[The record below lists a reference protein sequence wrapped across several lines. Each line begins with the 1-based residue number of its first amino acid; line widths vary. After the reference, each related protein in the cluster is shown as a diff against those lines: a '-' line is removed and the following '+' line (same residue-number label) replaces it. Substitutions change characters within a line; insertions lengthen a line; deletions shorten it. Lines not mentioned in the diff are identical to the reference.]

1 MKKQLLIFAI
11 VLLAGLCNVSWAQQP
26 VTLNTNVGSTGY
38 TGTNSCGTGAAGNC
52 YITFLVENGSAV
64 PIVLDEVGL
73 WTGTA
78 NNGNTVDLY
87 VSTTSLSGP
96 ITGNFLPATP
106 PAGWSLAATGV
117 IGGITATQINTVLT
131 NIGFNIP
138 ANTSYRFSIVPSG
151 TVNYSGTGAG
161 TASPNS
167 FNSVGN
173 NVFLRVGDFQI
184 GGLNVGYGGTNNPRF
199 FTGSITYRNAVTANN
214 DIGVASI
221 DTPATFVSGNSSVVA
236 TIRNYGKNQVTSA
249 NINWSINGVL
259 QNPVSWNGLLDTLN
273 GQAPNTAIIN
283 LGTNNFTTNTI
294 YNIKAWTS
302 LPNGIT
308 DTVLINDT
316 ATKII
321 RSPLSGTF
329 TVGVG
334 GTFTTITEAA
344 NAATI
349 FGVNGPVVF
358 SLIDNNYSTNTGE
371 VFPIN
376 IRSIPGNSPTNT
388 ITFKPA
394 NGVTSLI
401 EATTAN
407 MFNLNGS
414 SYVVFD
420 GSNNTGNTRDLTI
433 KNYNTTGVVFTL
445 VNDANNN
452 TLRNMNLLSANTG
465 TASGTIVISGSSGFL
480 GNDNNTIQNNYFGRS
495 STGVFAVGIISTGQS
510 NIVQNNNNSIIGN
523 DFNSFSF
530 NGISITGTNTGNGSN
545 WLITNNNFYDTASNT
560 LQTTTWSAINFV
572 PGTGSGSVNNQI
584 LNNIVGGDAPLA
596 LAGPFTNNSA
606 ITRVPIQ
613 VTVANGTP
621 TRVYGNQIK
630 NWNLNNTT
638 ATTQFTG
645 IQLSGGV
652 ANIDSNYIGDVLSL
666 NNAVFVGINAI
677 PASNYDVTRNI
688 VSNVSLYN
696 TGTSAAIRAITTSSG
711 QVVNINNN
719 IIKGLRTN
727 SGNTGSTTA
736 ASLIGISSQSSSNS
750 VTISGNLVGSFA
762 EPLTNNNT
770 STSAV
775 RIIGILST
783 SGISVIENNTIDGL
797 FMDSTGCTSTG
808 TTSSAA
814 INGILNI
821 SGSAGQIIRNNT
833 VRHLYQRSTLA
844 TQSTQINGICYASGG
859 FTIINN
865 NVVYGLFS
873 RSSNISTSTSAAL
886 NGINFGSSGR
896 ALVLNNYIDSLAL
909 NTPTASSTQVNGM
922 VIFGTTGNRV
932 YGNQIKSI
940 YNRFTT
946 SSPGICGI
954 QYISGV
960 VNQECDSNV
969 IWGLYN
975 LHTATTGSIIG
986 IRYSASSATTGNE
999 SFCNRNFI
1007 HSFASAGTSATN
1019 LLGIDLQSMHGT
1031 VANNLIRLGIDT
1043 AGNAYT
1049 GPFVVSGI
1057 NNNHSSS
1064 TFINR
1069 ILHNTVYIGGAPT
1082 SGTSTTAAYRAS
1094 IGFISWSDIRNNIFV
1109 NVVQNNGGT
1118 GFNYAINYG
1127 SIASVPQFVCNYN
1140 ILWAGNGLTNNFIGG
1155 GPGNAAFMTGTG
1167 GWKRI
1172 SQRDINSIHANPNL
1186 IAPAAA
1192 AGSINMNVAS
1202 SNPGEGA
1209 GDPTLVAFSPIDF
1222 NGNQRS
1228 NATPVDI
1235 GAFGSATNTLSFDSV
1250 APEITFTPLTN
1261 TASVLNRTITATIID
1276 RNSGVDFGTFAPRLY
1291 FNKNNGT
1298 WANVLGALT
1307 SGNSRNGTWEFT
1319 IDYSLVGGVVPNDII
1334 RYYVAA
1340 QDSAVNYST
1349 QPAYGV
1355 GSDIANITNPPQTPN
1370 QYQISTPIP
1379 TTITVGP
1386 TGTYTTLTGP
1396 TGLFNAINNSL
1407 LQGNTVVTLENGAT
1421 ITETGSISLNQWLE
1435 TNGTSVGNFG
1445 YTLTIRPAGPTQTIL
1460 TGNVALT
1467 DGIIKFNGADRVQ
1480 LLGYA
1485 TNGLVTDTNLVIRNT
1500 ATSQPALTLLNDA
1513 SDIFIQG
1520 VIFETNNTSTSTFN
1534 GGAVRISQTSAITGN
1549 DNVYVGNCYFRRA
1562 PGAGGLPGI
1571 LFAASGTTGVNR
1583 ENDNLLIENS
1593 VFYGFNFNAINIGTG
1608 TGNNYRIKNNVF
1620 FQDTLNNHTTSPTV
1634 INFTPG
1640 ALSNND
1646 TISGN
1651 VIGGNWYG
1659 LMNNWNV
1666 INALGFTGISVSAG
1680 ANTGTFIS
1688 NNRISNV
1695 NMNNVSASTFTG
1707 IQVNSGG
1714 GVATITNNYIGDT
1727 LNLQS
1732 IFNRGNTTSLGIN
1745 CQTGS
1750 NTIINNNIVSGIFSS
1765 ATTISSVTVNGIRA
1779 WNQTGLLQI
1788 NNNLVSNLRDSSSLG
1803 GTTTSAPMVGINVSS
1818 STTSIQINNNRV
1830 SNLLNANIGAV
1841 TAQTLGILSTSGLAT
1856 VTNNIVEQVT
1866 TNVQNTSTTTSAS
1879 LIGIFVS
1886 SFNPGQIINNNIVRH
1901 LNVIT
1906 ATPNSTQL
1914 IGIMQSSGSGHTLNE
1929 NIVHNLKSNS
1939 TSSNTSTASSII
1951 GIMHNGSGS
1960 QININQN
1967 RVYALET
1974 IGLTGA
1980 NNIVGI
1986 LYQGTTTNVLNSV
1999 SRNFVHSFKSS
2010 TTGIA
2015 RLIGIQQN
2023 SGSFTRYANNMIR
2036 LGIDSAG
2043 TLNGN
2048 NYEVYGFLNDVS
2060 GNFEYYHNSVYLA
2073 GSPSAGS
2080 SITACIRLNGIPSG
2094 TNVNDLRNNI
2104 FVNATSNTGTSTGKH
2119 FAIRLAG
2126 FPANATSLISNYN
2139 ILQTPGTGG
2148 IIGGTALLDYPTLG
2162 GLTGWARNT
2171 LYDLQSGSANPLF
2184 VNATGDA
2191 NTVDL
2196 HLQSSNPAEAS
2207 GDQGLIGVVTVDFD
2221 GNARTGLAGLDVG
2234 ADADAFTSSADIFPP
2249 SMTYTAVSN
2258 QGSITGPVQLTNVIV
2273 RDNKGMPLGGG
2284 INSPRIYYKK
2294 GINGLWVSNPA
2305 TSSTGTPSQ
2314 ANYSFE
2320 ILYGSVAG
2328 VTTGDTI
2335 FYYVVAED
2343 SVASNLTSQRPLALG
2358 TNVNNITN
2366 EPSALDF
2373 YVILPTIPANSKFY
2387 VGAGQTYPTL
2397 TGVGGFFEFLNNN
2410 TLGGSITAVITSNI
2424 NEPGTVALNQLGEDG
2439 VGAGSY
2445 TITIRPDSSTT
2456 TSRLIFGN
2464 SMLGLIRLNG
2474 ADRIKISGVPDLS
2487 SNNNLNLLTI
2497 RNTSS
2502 SGPAVLFV
2510 NGATQ
2515 NRLNNLTIESANVT
2529 SPAAVNGGAISFA
2542 GTNTTI
2548 GNSQDSITNCTIRN
2562 DLSATFPNGIPAGLI
2577 SSFHG
2582 GFVLNSSNII
2592 TGNNFL
2598 NASSVYVNVDGG
2610 SGNNWVVSGN
2620 HFYNTLA
2627 LITANALPIR
2637 FNGGAIS
2644 EGHTISNNFIGGS
2657 APNAGGAAWNSSVLA
2672 AWNCIQVAVGNN
2684 LTTQISSNTI
2694 RNMRFIQTASS
2705 VQWNGIIV
2713 TAGRTNITG
2722 NMIGDSTVAGS
2733 IELAPPTTHN
2743 GIAVNTTVTV
2753 PTLIDNN
2760 RIAGIA
2766 INSSGNSVSFNGI
2779 LVAGGIT
2786 SITNNII
2793 GATNTANS
2801 ITNNANGTTRAIS
2814 VSTAVNI
2821 DPAVQITGNSIANIN
2836 ANASQ
2841 TSVSLGG
2848 IQMSGS
2854 TVANISNNSIFNL
2867 STLSTNTTF
2876 SSTGLTVFGISL
2888 AGSTNAGPMVNNN
2901 LVYNIAANSTSASTT
2916 NAAGIMIQSANAARV
2931 NGNRVY
2937 DIRNLST
2944 SNAANPMATASGVL
2958 VFNVVN
2964 AIDVTNNQITLG
2976 DGQTNNIQY
2985 NGIWQ
2990 QSSGGFDVNAY
3001 YNTVLITGNSSSG
3014 SLASYAYH
3022 KGQNSTTE
3030 VTSGTRLVN
3039 NAFINNRTGAATK
3052 NYAIANEVSGT
3063 PTGAGWAVV
3072 NYNLLSSSNANTV
3085 GMWGTADLNISN
3097 WRTSSNADR
3106 NSWSE
3111 ISSLV
3116 NPTALFA
3123 NVTNGNL
3130 NVVSSATQNWYLNGK
3145 GIAGALSGAINAD
3158 FSGNSRGT
3166 TIGFG
3171 TDIGAHEFVSTS
3183 TPPAATITGTP
3194 SLNGTT
3200 TITFAG
3206 RTLATINWG
3215 ATGSVPSSLTAN
3227 YYSGVNPPSTNV
3239 GTRFMNAYLQVS
3251 ATGGTG
3257 YSYQATFNY
3266 DPALLGSV
3274 LSETA
3279 LRWAR
3284 FGTSWSFDAAS
3295 TPNAASQTITTS
3307 TSNNG
3312 FGIITGTDASA
3323 PLPVQ
3328 MLTFTGEVLNDDA
3341 KLNWITASERNN
3353 LGFEIER
3360 SSDGRTFEYVGFVKG
3375 AGNSNIKRNYQFVDA
3390 NVFNQ
3395 SSVVYYRLKQIDV
3408 NGGYEYSNTIELN
3421 KMQLETFAV
3430 TPYPNPF
3437 LSTLNLKV
3445 NTPQEGNAQITVFDL
3460 NGKLVFSKT
3469 TNMQS
3474 GINVVNMDELV
3485 NSDGGIYFVEV
3496 KQASF
3501 VQVQKVVRLK

>member
-11 VLLAGLCNVSWAQQP
+11 VLLAGLCNVGRAQ
-26 VTLNTNVGSTGY
+26 TNHALTA
-38 TGTNSCGTGAAGNC
+38 TATQGTGGNPALGFGANNYNDGIIAPFNC
-52 YITFLVENGSAV
+52 TPTPCGWGWINTGQFIEYVWSNPISFSRIVFYKDNRPFTSMVIEIWNGSAYVPLAPNPFVSAATQVDSISFVV
-64 PIVLDEVGL
+64 PITTTRVRFNNVQGTNPNFREIQVLQL
-73 WTGTA
+73 SSGTHNA
-78 NNGNTVDLY
+78 SVFAID
-87 VSTTSLSGP
+87 
-96 ITGNFLPATP
+96 TP
-106 PAGWSLAATGV
+106 
-117 IGGITATQINTVLT
+117 
-131 NIGFNIP
+131 IGFNLGS
-138 ANTSYRFSIVPSG
+138 NLF
-151 TVNYSGTGAG
+151 
-161 TASPNS
+161 TA
-167 FNSVGN
+167 
-173 NVFLRVGDFQI
+173 RI
-184 GGLNVGYGGTNNPRF
+184 
-199 FTGSITYRNAVTANN
+199 RNA
-214 DIGVASI
+214 GVNQI
-221 DTPATFVSGNSSVVA
+221 TSVNV
-236 TIRNYGKNQVTSA
+236 
-249 NINWSINGVL
+249 NWEVNGVV
-259 QNPVSWNGLLDTLN
+259 QTPVAFTGLLDTL
-273 GQAPNTAIIN
+273 GG
-283 LGTNNFTTNTI
+283 LGSNSQSVQLGNFTMAAGI
-294 YNIKAWTS
+294 LYRVKVYTS
-302 LPNGIT
+302 MPNSAF
-308 DTVLINDT
+308 DTVNIDDT
-316 ATKII
+316 LTRIF
-321 RSPLSGTF
+321 RSPLTGTF
-329 TVGVG
+329 TVGATG
-334 GTFTTITEAA
+334 DFRTISEAA
-344 NAATI
+344 TAAST
-349 FGVNGPVVF
+349 FGVAGPVVF
-358 SLIDNNYSTNTGE
+358 SLIDTLYNTSTGE
-371 VFPIN
+371 SFPIN
-376 IRSIPGNSPTNT
+376 LANVSGISATNT

-394 NGVTSLI
+394 TGVSSLI

-407 MFNLNGS
+407 MFNLSGS
-414 SYVVFD
+414 SFVIFD
-420 GSNNTGNTRDLTI
+420 GSNGVGNTRNLTI
-433 KNYNTTGVVFTL
+433 KNYNTSGVIFTL
-445 VNDANNN
+445 LNDANNN

-465 TASGTIVISGSSGFL
+465 TASGAIAILGSTGFT

-510 NIVQNNNNSIIGN
+510 NIIQNNNNSIIGN
-523 DFNSFSF
+523 DFNSFGF
-530 NGISITGTNTGNGSN
+530 NGISITGTNNGNGSN
-545 WLITNNNFYDTASNT
+545 WLIANNNFYDTAANT
-560 LQTTTWSAINFV
+560 LQTSIWSAINFV

-584 LNNIVGGDAPLA
+584 LNNIIGGDAPSA
-596 LAGPFTNNSA
+596 LAGPFINSGSN
-606 ITRVPIQ
+606 TRVPIQ

-630 NWNLNNTT
+630 NWTLAGT
-638 ATTQFTG
+638 AATGQFTG

-666 NNAVFVGINAI
+666 NNAVFVAINAT
-677 PASNYDVTRNI
+677 PASDYNITRNI

-696 TGTSAAIRAITTSSG
+696 TSTTAAIRAITTSSG

-736 ASLIGISSQSSSNS
+736 ASLVGISSQSSSNS
-750 VTISGNLVGSFA
+750 VTISGNQVGSFA

-775 RIIGILST
+775 RMIGILST
-783 SGISVIENNTIDGL
+783 SGISVIENNIIDGL

-808 TTSSAA
+808 TTTSAA

-859 FTIINN
+859 FTTINN

-1007 HSFASAGTSATN
+1007 HSFSSAGTSATN

-1043 AGNAYT
+1043 AGNAFT

-1127 SIASVPQFVCNYN
+1127 STASVPQFVCNYN
-1140 ILWAGNGLTNNFIGG
+1140 ILWAGSGLTNNFIGG

-1235 GAFGSATNTLSFDSV
+1235 GAFGSATNILSFDSV

-1261 TASVLNRTITATIID
+1261 TASVLNRTITATIVD
-1276 RNSGVDFGTFAPRLY
+1276 RNSGVDFGTFTPRLY

-1334 RYYVAA
+1334 RYYLAA
-1340 QDSAVNYST
+1340 QDSSINYST

-1421 ITETGSISLNQWLE
+1421 ITETGSVSLNQWLE

-1467 DGIIKFNGADRVQ
+1467 DGMIKFNGADRVQ

-1485 TNGLVTDTNLVIRNT
+1485 TNGLVADTNLVVRNT

-1659 LMNNWNV
+1659 LFNNWNV
-1666 INALGFTGISVSAG
+1666 INAVAFTGINVSAG
-1680 ANTGTFIS
+1680 SNTGTHIA
-1688 NNRISNV
+1688 NNRISNII
-1695 NMNNVSASTFTG
+1695 MNNVSASTFTG
-1707 IQVNSGG
+1707 IQVNNGG
-1714 GVATITNNYIGDT
+1714 GVATILNNYIGDT
-1727 LNLQS
+1727 TNARAILNAA
-1732 IFNRGNTTSLGIN
+1732 NTTSLGIN

-1750 NTIINNNIVSGIFSS
+1750 NALINNNIVSGIFSN
-1765 ATTISSVTVNGIRA
+1765 ATTVTSVTVNGIRA

-1788 NNNLVSNLRDSSSLG
+1788 NNNLVSNLRDSSSLS

-1879 LIGIFVS
+1879 LVGIFVS

-1929 NIVHNLKSNS
+1929 NIVHNLKSNT

-2043 TLNGN
+2043 TLNSN

-2073 GSPSAGS
+2073 GSPSVGS
-2080 SITACIRLNGIPSG
+2080 AITACIRLNGTPTG

-2104 FVNATSNTGTSTGKH
+2104 FVNATSNTGTAAGKH

-2148 IIGGTALLDYPTLG
+2148 IIGGTTLLDYPTLG

-2234 ADADAFTSSADIFPP
+2234 ADADAFISSADIFPP

-2273 RDNKGMPLGGG
+2273 RDNQGMPLGGG
-2284 INSPRIYYKK
+2284 LNSPRIYYKK
-2294 GINGLWVSNPA
+2294 GINGLWVSSA
-2305 TSSTGTPSQ
+2305 ASTATGTPTQ

-2320 ILYGSVAG
+2320 IFYGPVAG

-2366 EPSALDF
+2366 EPAAVDF

-2387 VGAGQTYPTL
+2387 VGAGQTYTTL
-2397 TGVGGFFEFLNNN
+2397 TGVGGLFEFLNNN

-2439 VGAGSY
+2439 VGAGSF

-2456 TSRLIFGN
+2456 TSRLISGN
-2464 SMLGLIRLNG
+2464 TNLGLIRLNG

-2497 RNTSS
+2497 RNSS
-2502 SGPAVLFV
+2502 TAGPAVLFV

-2515 NRLNNLTIESANVT
+2515 NRLNNLTIESASNI
-2529 SPAAVNGGAISFA
+2529 SPAAVNGGVVSFA
-2542 GTNTTI
+2542 GTNNTI

-2562 DLSATFPNGIPAGLI
+2562 DLSATFPSGIPAALI
-2577 SSFHG
+2577 SSFHS
-2582 GFVLNSSNII
+2582 GFVLNSSNVIS
-2592 TGNNFL
+2592 GNNLL

-2620 HFYNTLA
+2620 HFYNTLV

-2644 EGHTISNNFIGGS
+2644 EGHTISNNVIGGS
-2657 APNAGGAAWNSSVLA
+2657 APNAGGSAWNSSVLA
-2672 AWNCIQVAVGNN
+2672 AWNCIQIAVGNN

-2694 RNMRFIQTASS
+2694 RNMRFIQTASG
-2705 VQWNGIIV
+2705 VQWNGILV

-2743 GIAVNTTVTV
+2743 GIAVNATVTV
-2753 PTLIDNN
+2753 PTLVENN

-2766 INSSGNSVSFNGI
+2766 INSAGNSVSFNGI
-2779 LVAGGIT
+2779 LVAGGVT

-2793 GATNTANS
+2793 GATNTVNS
-2801 ITNNANGTTRAIS
+2801 ITNNANGTTRAIN
-2814 VSTAVNI
+2814 VTTAVNI
-2821 DPAVQITGNSIANIN
+2821 DPAVQITGNTIANIN
-2836 ANASQ
+2836 ANGTQ
-2841 TSVSLGG
+2841 TSVTLGG

-2854 TVANISNNSIFNL
+2854 TVANISNNRIFNL
-2867 STLSTNTTF
+2867 STLSTNTSL
-2876 SSTGLTVFGISL
+2876 SSTFLSVFGISL

-2901 LVYNIAANSTSASTT
+2901 LIYNIAANSTTASTT

-2944 SNAANPMATASGVL
+2944 SNAANPMATASGIL

-2964 AIDVTNNQITLG
+2964 ALDITNNQITLG

-3022 KGQNSTTE
+3022 KGPNSTFE

-3039 NAFINNRTGAATK
+3039 NAFINNRAGGATK

-3063 PTGAGWAVV
+3063 PSGAGWAIV

-3085 GMWGTADLNISN
+3085 GLWGTADLNISN

-3116 NPTALFA
+3116 NPSALFT

-3145 GIAGALSGAINAD
+3145 GIAGALSGGINAD

-3166 TIGFG
+3166 TTGFG

-3194 SLNGTT
+3194 TLNGTT

-3341 KLNWITASERNN
+3341 KLNWVTASERNN

-3375 AGNSNIKRNYQFVDA
+3375 AGNSNVKRNYQFVDA

-3408 NGGYEYSNTIELN
+3408 NGAYEYSNTIELN

-3469 TNMQS
+3469 TNLQS